1 MMGLPNRIW
10 QIVRTNVNRLLERR
24 ETPEQL
30 LERAVREMRSD
41 LIHLRQAVAGAIA
54 TQKQI
59 ERERTEAEQT
69 AREWYGRAQLA
80 LQKGRESLARDAL
93 LRRKSYLDTAA
104 MMARQFEQ
112 QGQIVAHLRAKMRL
126 LEAKTGDAEMKADL
140 YIARS
145 RSARSS
151 ERLNRVLE
159 NLTSGEALDAIEDRV
174 AELEARS
181 QALTG
186 LTEEDWHTNAAE
198 TRAEIDA
205 EIEAMKA
212 QLRSNSDNNY

>member
-10 QIVRTNVNRLLERR
+10 QIVRTNVNRLLDRR

-30 LERAVREMRSD
+30 LEQAVRKMRSD
-41 LIHLRQAVAGAIA
+41 LIHLRQAVAEAIA

-80 LQKGRESLARDAL
+80 LHKGRESLARDAL
-93 LRRKSYLDTAA
+93 MRRKSYLDTAA

-112 QGQIVAHLRAKMRL
+112 QGQIVAHLRAKMRQ
-126 LEAKTGDAEMKADL
+126 LEAKTGDAQTKADL

-145 RSARSS
+145 RSAQSS

-159 NLTSGEALDAIEDRV
+159 TLNSGNTLDAIEDRMM
-174 AELEARS
+174 ELEARS
-181 QALTG
+181 QALMG
-186 LTEEDWHTNAAE
+186 FAEEDWQTDAE
-198 TRAEIDA
+198 ETQAEIEA
-205 EIEAMKA
+205 EIEAMKT
-212 QLRSNSDNNY
+212 QLRSQSNNNY